1 MWGISESLQLH
12 LTAHFMPR
20 MQNLQREWR
29 LLCIANLSSSYSW
42 AYSADM
48 RARWR
53 CPGKFIM
60 LCRLPKV
67 ITRYANA
74 AEQRRRAGNPAAL
87 RCKANT
93 DLGNIKERAASASRL
108 VDPHPESCCCSYAA
122 DKSHCGAWTHNKNW
136 LLSVSRGQIWKNQ
149 EWTSMKS
156 RFSPAEAT
164 PMTSDDML
172 WHVVH

>member
-1 MWGISESLQLH
+1 
-12 LTAHFMPR
+12 
-20 MQNLQREWR
+20 MQNLQYERR

-53 CPGKFIM
+53 CPGKFIT

-74 AEQRRRAGNPAAL
+74 AEQRRRAGNPAAP

-93 DLGNIKERAASASRL
+93 DLRNIKERAASTSRL
-108 VDPHPESCCCSYAA
+108 VDPHPESCCGSYAA
-122 DKSHCGAWTHNKNW
+122 DKSHCGARTQVETINTDFYVLVVDKSERIKNKMA
-136 LLSVSRGQIWKNQ
+136 WKVDSALQ
-149 EWTSMKS
+149 KPRRWPPTTCCDTWRSS
-156 RFSPAEAT
+156 
-164 PMTSDDML
+164 
-172 WHVVH
+172 WH

>member
-1 MWGISESLQLH
+1 ML
-12 LTAHFMPR
+12 R
-20 MQNLQREWR
+20 MQNLQYERR

-53 CPGKFIM
+53 CPGKFIT

-74 AEQRRRAGNPAAL
+74 AEQRRRAGNPAAP

-93 DLGNIKERAASASRL
+93 DLRNIKERAASTSRL
-108 VDPHPESCCCSYAA
+108 VDPHPESCCGSYAA
-122 DKSHCGAWTHNKNW
+122 DKSHCGARTQVETIKTDFYVLVVDKSERIQNKMA
-136 LLSVSRGQIWKNQ
+136 WKVDSALQ
-149 EWTSMKS
+149 KPRRWPLTTCCDTWRSS
-156 RFSPAEAT
+156 
-164 PMTSDDML
+164 
-172 WHVVH
+172 WH